1 MGYWDEKLDGSRDG
15 YPYHHYLSFRC
26 CPGKVQLKIIFG
38 LIGAFAFV
46 KTLMLMLVA
55 GFGKLRN

>member
-1 MGYWDEKLDGSRDG
+1 MGYWDEELDGNP
-15 YPYHHYLSFRC
+15 YPFHHYLSFCC
-26 CPGKVQLKIIFG
+26 CPGKVQFKIIFV
-38 LIGAFAFV
+38 LIGALAFV